1 MNWLRIATALVRPAM
16 ALVDAI
22 RDARRESI
30 RKRIAKERELQR
42 ESDLMMLERLIREN
56 RELQAK
62 KR

>member
-22 RDARRESI
+22 RDARRE
-30 RKRIAKERELQR
+30 RKRERAAKDKADQAY
-42 ESDLMMLERLIREN
+42 SDLLMLERLIREN

-62 KR
+62 RR

>member
-1 MNWLRIATALVRPAM
+1 MNWLRLATALVKPVM

-22 RDARRESI
+22 RDARRESV

-42 ESDLMMLERLIREN
+42 ESDLAMLDRLRD
-56 RELQAK
+56 QAK